1 MSLLTE
7 IGAWLL
13 GIGEGT
19 LSFFKAA
26 ILSLAQNPQ
35 LQTIAMNAVTTAENL
50 AISGVEKQAA
60 AKSDI
65 LGQLAAAGLPAVAS
79 QVNLAI
85 ETAVAS
91 LTATKAATA
100 TAIAAAPTAPV
111 PDAAP
116 APVVAPVV
124 PATGA

>member
-35 LQTIAMNAVTTAENL
+35 LQTIALNAVTSAENL
-50 AISGVEKQAA
+50 AISGLEKQAA

-65 LGQLAAAGLPAVAS
+65 LGQLAAAGLPAVQS
-79 QVNLAI
+79 QINLAI

-91 LTATKAATA
+91 LNATKGPV
-100 TAIAAAPTAPV
+100 PTTPA
-111 PDAAP
+111 PDAA
-116 APVVAPVV
+116 AATVAPAV
-124 PATGA
+124 AAS